1 MENGFIVLH
10 RKIIKWEW
18 YTDNNVF
25 KLFLHLLLRA
35 NHEDKYWRGILV
47 KRGQLITSIK
57 HLSDETGL
65 SIKQVRTALD
75 KLKSTGEV
83 VSKVQS
89 HYTLVTI
96 EKYSDYQ
103 DMKDKEGEQ
112 TASKRTNK
120 VQTKGNKQQ

>member
-57 HLSDETGL
+57 HLSEETGL

-83 VSKVQS
+83 VSKGQS
-89 HYTLVTI
+89 RYTLVTI

-103 DMKDKEGEQ
+103 DKKEKEGEQ
-112 TASKRTNK
+112 TASKRANK
-120 VQTKGNKQQ
+120 GQTKGNKQQ

>member
-83 VSKVQS
+83 VLKGQS
-89 HYTLVTI
+89 RYTLVTI

-103 DMKDKEGEQ
+103 DKKEKEGEQ

-120 VQTKGNKQQ
+120 GQTKGNKQQ

>member
-57 HLSDETGL
+57 HLSEETGL

-83 VSKVQS
+83 VSKGQS
-89 HYTLVTI
+89 RYTLVTI

-103 DMKDKEGEQ
+103 DKKEKEGKQ

-120 VQTKGNKQQ
+120 GQTKGNKQQ

>member
-83 VSKVQS
+83 VSKGQS
-89 HYTLVTI
+89 RYTLVTI

-103 DMKDKEGEQ
+103 DKKEKEGEQ

-120 VQTKGNKQQ
+120 GQTKGNKQQ

>member
-25 KLFLHLLLRA
+25 KLFLHLLLKA

-57 HLSDETGL
+57 HLSEETGL
-65 SIKQVRTALD
+65 TIKQVRTALD

-83 VSKVQS
+83 VSKGQS
-89 HYTLVTI
+89 RYTLVTI
-96 EKYSDYQ
+96 KKYSDYQ
-103 DMKDKEGEQ
+103 DKKEKEGEQ

-120 VQTKGNKQQ
+120 GQTKGNKQQ

>member
-18 YTDNNVF
+18 YTDINVF

-47 KRGQLITSIK
+47 KRGQLITSIS

-65 SIKQVRTALD
+65 SPKQVRTALD

-83 VSKVQS
+83 VSKGQS
-89 HYTLVTI
+89 RYTLVTI

-103 DMKDKEGEQ
+103 DKKEKEGKQ
-112 TASKRTNK
+112 RANKRANK
-120 VQTKGNKQQ
+120 GQTKGNKQQ

>member
-83 VSKVQS
+83 VSKGQS
-89 HYTLVTI
+89 RYTLVTI

-103 DMKDKEGEQ
+103 DKKEKEGEQ
-112 TASKRTNK
+112 TANKRTNK
-120 VQTKGNKQQ
+120 GQTKGNKQQ